1 MIRIYPS
8 RLPGEPLETHE
19 HRAMSLH
26 AWMVENIENYSERD
40 KHPVAVEVD
49 GTSIPPEQWPLCYI
63 RPESDVRFYPV
74 PYGTGLEIAAWAA
87 VAVAVAS
94 AAYTLFMMSGLDTG
108 GYSSSTGKGLDLNP
122 ARANTAKLGDPI
134 REVFGRRRIYP
145 DYVVQPV
152 TRFDPVDPTI
162 MRVHMLVCLGM
173 GRFSFSNGDLRVGD
187 TPASTLDGFD
197 YIHYPPGSDVSGDER
212 SENWFNSTEV
222 GGTSS
227 GSGLDMAQTSPD
239 SDDVLADSMT
249 VSGATVTFT
258 GLESGDDD
266 SADNSLPESWVAG
279 TIVELK
285 APTNFLISA
294 SSGYS
299 VFSSN

>member
-1 MIRIYPS
+1 
-8 RLPGEPLETHE
+8 
-19 HRAMSLH
+19 
-26 AWMVENIENYSERD
+26 
-40 KHPVAVEVD
+40 
-49 GTSIPPEQWPLCYI
+49 
-63 RPESDVRFYPV
+63 
-74 PYGTGLEIAAWAA
+74 
-87 VAVAVAS
+87 
-94 AAYTLFMMSGLDTG
+94 
-108 GYSSSTGKGLDLNP
+108 
-122 ARANTAKLGDPI
+122 
-134 REVFGRRRIYP
+134 P

-279 TIVELK
+279 TIVEIK

-299 VFSSN
+299 VFSSNLLSEIVPVVGMPVTMS